1 MHLNVAKFTPEPKA
15 CRVTKEKKYSDKIV
29 CADEHT
35 GFSKNL
41 QGLILVHYN
50 LTG

>member
-1 MHLNVAKFTPEPKA
+1 MHFNVVKFTPELKA
-15 CRVTKEKKYSDKIV
+15 CKIV

-35 GFSKNL
+35 AHTTFSKNL
-41 QGLILVHYN
+41 QDLILCLILVHYN